1 MYPQH
6 KNSYKKL
13 FRQIYLLFAGILIVI
28 PFILS
33 AIAHPNLQHSY
44 LFNKSFTDT
53 VPVTKDRTLQQR
65 KSILRVKPDTSKN
78 QLDSLQKKAADSLSG
93 KTPDS
98 IPEVVTPE
106 EGDSTTVDSLFIP
119 HVSKDSL
126 DAPVTYKARDS
137 IVLKVKTKKFY
148 FYGKANVKYKKTELN
163 GEYMKY
169 TQADGIMEAYT
180 VLDTAGKPYG
190 RPVLNDGGQ
199 SFDSDTIRFNITTQ
213 KAKIYNTRSQYGE
226 GYIHSQQT
234 KRLPDNT
241 IFGFRNGYT
250 TCDLDTPHFQ
260 FRARKIKVIPNKLV
274 ISGPANLEIEG
285 VPTPLFIPFAIF
297 PITTGQ
303 RSGILVPGYVVNAQK
318 GMGLENGGYYIGL
331 GENFDLTMR
340 GEVYSYG
347 SWMMTAS
354 PTYRKRYKYNGGF
367 TLSFAN
373 TRIGDPAVK
382 TEFQHSKDFHVTWN
396 HSMDSKARPGIN
408 FGANVNFGTSSYNQ
422 YNVYD
427 YATRVNNNLTSSI
440 NFSKTWQGKPFN
452 FTSSLS
458 HSQNL
463 STHDVSIS
471 FPQAT
476 FTMNTI
482 YPFQPKE
489 LTGPPKWYHKLG
501 ISYNTTLANST
512 TFKDSLFGKSGMF
525 DALQSG
531 MKHSIPISF
540 SIPVFK
546 NFTLSPG
553 ISYGEYWYTKRTVR
567 TWDPNKRVSIDSL
580 GGIDTT
586 YSSGFYAAR
595 QASASLSLSTALY
608 GMYSF
613 GKNSRIKAIRHVLRP
628 TISASVAPDLA
639 HTAYYDLQYN
649 RAGDKQR
656 VSYFTSSSVGV
667 PSEGR
672 SGSISFGLDNNLEM
686 KVFSRKDTSANH
698 EKKIKLLDGF
708 GITGSY
714 NLLADSFKLSPFNI
728 YARTN
733 LFDKINITASGNIDP
748 YQVGVRGKR
757 KDEYVW
763 QNGKFSIGSLT
774 NATISMSTS
783 FTSSDK
789 KAKAKEDQINQLES
803 EQSTDAAFQAQQ
815 RQLAQV
821 RKNPGEY
828 VDFDIPWK
836 LDLSY
841 SLSYSKQIR
850 ADSGG
855 VVKTFTQYMSFNG
868 DFSVTPKWKV
878 GVNSG
883 IDFVKKQLAYTNMY
897 ISRDLHCWQMSI
909 NLIPIGTFRQ
919 FSITISPKSG
929 ILRDLRINR
938 SRSFY
943 DL

>member
-1 MYPQH
+1 MHLKH

-13 FRQIYLLFAGILIVI
+13 FRQIYLLFAGIIIAV

-33 AIAHPNLQHSY
+33 AIATPGPHLPLR
-44 LFNKSFTDT
+44 FNKSFTDT
-53 VPVTKDRTLQQR
+53 VPVVKDTSLQQR
-65 KSILRVKPDTSKN
+65 KNILPAKPDSSKRI
-78 QLDSLQKKAADSLSG
+78 
-93 KTPDS
+93 TDS
-98 IPEVVTPE
+98 IPETPAESLE
-106 EGDSTTVDSLFIP
+106 EDTDSTEVDSMYMPKL
-119 HVSKDSL
+119 SKDSL
-126 DAPVTYKARDS
+126 DAPVNYKAKDS
-137 IVLKVKTKKFY
+137 IVLMVPDKRFY
-148 FYGKANVKYKKTELN
+148 FYGTANTKYKKTELN
-163 GEYMKY
+163 AELMNYN
-169 TQADGIMEAYT
+169 QATGVMEAT
-180 VLDTAGKPYG
+180 TATDTAGKPYG
-190 RPVLNDGGQ
+190 RPQLNDGGQ
-199 SFDSDTIRFNITTQ
+199 SFDSDTIRYNITTQ

-234 KRLPDNT
+234 KRLADNS
-241 IFGFRNGYT
+241 IFGFKNGYT

-260 FRARKIKVIPNKLV
+260 FRARKIKVIPDKLV

-297 PITTGQ
+297 PITSGQ

-331 GENFDLTMR
+331 GDNFDLTLR

-347 SWMMTAS
+347 SWALTAS
-354 PTYRKRYKYNGGF
+354 PTYRKRYKYSGGLS
-367 TLSFAN
+367 LSFAN
-373 TRIGDPAVK
+373 TRFGDPDVK
-382 TEFQHSKDFHVTWN
+382 TEFSRSRDFRVTWN
-396 HSMDSKARPGIN
+396 HSMDSKARPGVN
-408 FGANVNFGTSSYNQ
+408 FGASVNFGTSTYNQ
-422 YNVYD
+422 FNVTD
-427 YATRVNNNLTSSI
+427 YATRVNNQIGSSI
-440 NFSKTWQGKPFN
+440 SFSKTWQGKPFN

-463 STHDVSIS
+463 QTRDVSIS
-471 FPQAT
+471 FPNAT
-476 FTMNTI
+476 FTVNTL

-489 LTGPPKWYHKLG
+489 MVGPPKWYQKLG
-501 ISYNTTLANST
+501 VSYNTTLSNNVN
-512 TFKDSLFGKSGMF
+512 FKDSLFGKPHML

-553 ISYGEYWYTKRTVR
+553 ISYNEYWYTKKTVR
-567 TWDPNKRVSIDSL
+567 TWNDNKRVSVDSL
-580 GGIDTT
+580 GGLDTT
-586 YSSGFYAAR
+586 YQSGFFAAR
-595 QASASLSLSTALY
+595 QASASISLSTALY
-608 GMYSF
+608 GMYTF
-613 GKNSRIKAIRHVLRP
+613 GKNSRIHAIRHVMRP
-628 TISASVAPDLA
+628 TLSASFQPDLA
-639 HTAYYDLQYN
+639 KSAYQDVIYN
-649 RAGDKQR
+649 REHESSRQ
-656 VSYFTSSSVGV
+656 SYFTSSSVGV
-667 PSEGR
+667 PAEGKA
-672 SGSISFGLDNNLEM
+672 GSISFGLDNNLEM

-698 EKKIKLLDGF
+698 EKKVKLLDGF
-708 GITGSY
+708 GINGSY
-714 NLLADSFKLSPFNI
+714 NMLADSFKLSTFSL

-748 YQVGVRGKR
+748 YVVNNRGKR
-757 KDEYVW
+757 LDRYVW
-763 QNGKFSIGSLT
+763 QDGKLSLGRLT

-789 KAKAKEDQINQLES
+789 KAKAKEDQIKQIEN

-815 RQLAQV
+815 QQLAAV

-841 SLSYSKQIR
+841 SLSYSKQILP
-850 ADSGG
+850 DSGG
-855 VVKTFTQYMSFNG
+855 VVTTYNQYLSFNG
-868 DFSVTPKWKV
+868 DFSITPKWKV

-883 IDFVKKQLAYTNMY
+883 IDFIKRQLAYTNMY

-909 NLIPIGTFRQ
+909 NLIPIGTLRQ